1 MTPVE
6 HLGRAVMWIAAL
18 FAVIFLMTPLVVT
31 VAVSFGS
38 SSVFSLPPPDWSM
51 RWYDSLAGTRG
62 LWPALLT
69 SIEVAAFSTV
79 VAVVLGTLCA
89 IALVRGRFPGRDA
102 IATFLV
108 SPLMLPGL
116 VVGIAM
122 LQGFKAAGLREAYS
136 SLLIAH
142 VIITLPYVVRTVLGA
157 LSLFDFS
164 LIDAARTLGC
174 SYPRAIVRVLV
185 PGLGPAFLTSGMFAF
200 LASMD
205 NYPISIFFTDAWT
218 KTLPI
223 QMLQYVEENPDP
235 TIAAI
240 SAGLVLL
247 AILVLI
253 IGDRLVTGDLILT
266 LDAADRVLHGGAIAV
281 ADRTIVDIGTADELG
296 RRWTAAKT
304 IDGKGRIVMPGLVN
318 VHNHTPL
325 MITRGM
331 IEDIGFAP
339 MYTPGIP
346 QGHWLTEEDAYVLS
360 SLGMY
365 ELLRAGCT
373 TVVDFYR
380 YPSAC

>member
-1 MTPVE
+1 MTPIE
-6 HLGRAVMWIAAL
+6 HAARAVMWVAAV
-18 FAVIFLMTPLVVT
+18 FTVVFLMTPLLVT

-38 SSVFSLPPPDWSM
+38 SSVFTLPPPDWSF
-51 RWYDSLAGTRG
+51 RWYERLGVTRG

-69 SIEVAAFSTV
+69 SIQVAAVST
-79 VAVVLGTLCA
+79 AIALALGTLCA
-89 IALVRGRFPGRDA
+89 IAIVRGHFPGREA

-116 VVGIAM
+116 VIGIAM
-122 LQGFKAAGLREAYS
+122 LQGFKAAGLRETYT

-142 VIITLPYVVRTVLGA
+142 VIITLPYIVRTVLGA

-174 SYPRAIVRVLV
+174 SYPSALMRVMV
-185 PGLGPAFLTSGMFAF
+185 PALGPAFLTSGMFAF

-247 AILVLI
+247 AILALVV
-253 IGDRLVTGDLILT
+253 GDRLVGLRKL
-266 LDAADRVLHGGAIAV
+266 AD
-281 ADRTIVDIGTADELG
+281 
-296 RRWTAAKT
+296 
-304 IDGKGRIVMPGLVN
+304 
-318 VHNHTPL
+318 
-325 MITRGM
+325 
-331 IEDIGFAP
+331 F
-339 MYTPGIP
+339 
-346 QGHWLTEEDAYVLS
+346 
-360 SLGMY
+360 
-365 ELLRAGCT
+365 
-373 TVVDFYR
+373 
-380 YPSAC
+380 